1 MINENTHK
9 YSVSAMCKVLQM
21 PRSTY
26 YYHQNNQHKVN
37 KGNNDEILADEIEDI
52 FISNRRCY
60 GTRKIKIALSK
71 RGLYV
76 SRRKIGVLMKQRNL
90 VSTYTK
96 MKFKVTSSKVNQSTT
111 KNHLNRN
118 FKKHKQYKYIVSD
131 LTYVRVDNRWHYVCL
146 FSDLYNREIIGYSVG
161 QRKNADLVFKAL
173 ASIETNL
180 FNISYIHTDRG
191 REFDNQL
198 IDKVIDV
205 FNINRSLS
213 RKGNPYD
220 NAVAETIFKAVKT
233 EFINTTRFY
242 TIEQLE
248 IELKMYIN
256 WYNNERI
263 HAGLNYQTPTSYKL
277 MNSV

>member
-1 MINENTHK
+1 
-9 YSVSAMCKVLQM
+9 
-21 PRSTY
+21 
-26 YYHQNNQHKVN
+26 
-37 KGNNDEILADEIEDI
+37 
-52 FISNRRCY
+52 
-60 GTRKIKIALSK
+60 
-71 RGLYV
+71 
-76 SRRKIGVLMKQRNL
+76 MKQRNL

-220 NAVAETIFKAVKT
+220 NAVA
-233 EFINTTRFY
+233 
-242 TIEQLE
+242 
-248 IELKMYIN
+248 
-256 WYNNERI
+256 
-263 HAGLNYQTPTSYKL
+263 
-277 MNSV
+277 